1 MSMRRAS
8 SSFKKGDIMSGKTL
22 LSLGKGE
29 KAKIKKLNNEK
40 SMRNRLFD
48 LGLTPGS
55 ETEFLFCAP
64 SGSPRAFL
72 IRGAVIALRKKDCMK
87 IEIFDD

>member
-22 LSLGKGE
+22 LCLGTGE

-40 SMRNRLFD
+40 SMRNRLLD

-64 SGSPRAFL
+64 SGSPPSFFNSRSGDSFE
-72 IRGAVIALRKKDCMK
+72 KKRLYENRN
-87 IEIFDD
+87 I

>member
-1 MSMRRAS
+1 
-8 SSFKKGDIMSGKTL
+8 MSGKTL

-40 SMRNRLFD
+40 SMRNRLLD

-55 ETEFLFCAP
+55 ETEFLF
-64 SGSPRAFL
+64 
-72 IRGAVIALRKKDCMK
+72 ALPPARR
-87 IEIFDD
+87 ELF

>member
-1 MSMRRAS
+1 M
-8 SSFKKGDIMSGKTL
+8 KKPSAKLAKNWKISRNT
-22 LSLGKGE
+22 E
-29 KAKIKKLNNEK
+29 KEIKKLNNEK
-40 SMRNRLFD
+40 SMRNRLLD